1 MRKINLKFS
10 MVLYY
15 ILLFYAETFSVPSH
29 SLDLCFES
37 KKIIFSMFWL
47 VLRPLPCIRA
57 QETKMLR
64 IQLVLMLRPL
74 GLNVISM
81 IDLGD

>member
-1 MRKINLKFS
+1 
-10 MVLYY
+10 
-15 ILLFYAETFSVPSH
+15 
-29 SLDLCFES
+29 
-37 KKIIFSMFWL
+37 MFWL

-81 IDLGD
+81 IDLGDINIRKELTGIIPALINMFSR